1 MTADSQAAGKS
12 LEETMGP
19 IDKALMKFFPCRLG
33 KYTIPVEDG
42 SEEEVVPVEDQREV
56 CSSNFIARYLHSWP
70 MEKVMGVDE
79 FFEYQTSISIGC
91 PDWDYRVKVWRP
103 MDNHQEFDREN
114 GNTIVFFTMQVHA
127 THSVKTKFFDQ
138 DIAPAN
144 TKVVMPAEMGHV
156 VLNEQH
162 QIEYFESWKV
172 VHQEGNTTG
181 DLCGVPGLLFA
192 MGRPLPPPATELLAP
207 IPPYTAPDNRD
218 PNWKLRIQVFK
229 QICNSHPLDK
239 KALKTL
245 ILRQK
250 DELRQK
256 MDYLQAI
263 RNYCGEAIVTPGPG
277 SHTGKLN
284 GRVT

>member
-19 IDKALMKFFPCRLG
+19 IDKTLMKFFPCRLG

-162 QIEYFESWKV
+162 LIEYFESWKV

-229 QICNSHPLDK
+229 QICKSHPLDK

-250 DELRQK
+250 DELRQT